1 MSENAVA
8 KTDEKKPTSLFSF
21 SDFESAYAAA
31 EKISKSELIPTAYRG
46 KPTDITIAWEFGGDL
61 GLKPL
66 QSLKSVCVINGSPTI
81 WGDAALAIVIPK
93 PDYEYCK
100 ETFDEATMTARC
112 EAKRRGE
119 PAKVST
125 FSKKDAEIAGLWG
138 VNTWKKYPKRMLQ
151 MRARGFALRDT
162 FPHHLKGIYLAEE
175 MIDER
180 TPIDGGEIPAEPVK
194 AAMLP
199 IGEEEDDASQEAQQ
213 ASEPSEADAAAPE
226 PMPTEDEKK
235 ALWVAAKSL
244 GITEKDLL
252 SAVKEALGY
261 PPAAEFTMDK
271 ISQSECREAT
281 TFFIEQ
287 IKG

>member
-8 KTDEKKPTSLFSF
+8 KTDEKKPTNLFNF
-21 SDFESAYAAA
+21 TDFDTAMKMA
-31 EKISKSELIPTAYRG
+31 ETISKSDLVPANF
-46 KPTDITIAWEFGGDL
+46 KNKAADIVIAWQFGYEL
-61 GLKPL
+61 GMQPL
-66 QSLKSVCVINGSPTI
+66 QALQNIAAVKGRPTV
-81 WGDAALAIVIPK
+81 WGDAVLAIVK
-93 PDYEYCK
+93 AKSDYEYVK
-100 ETFDEATMTARC
+100 ETFDEESMTATC
-112 EAKRRGE
+112 CAKRKGE
-119 PAKVST
+119 PEVIRV

-138 VNTWKKYPKRMLQ
+138 VNTWKNYPKRMLQ
-151 MRARGFALRDT
+151 MRARGFAVRDA

-180 TPIDGGEIPAEPVK
+180 TPIDGGEILAEPVK

-199 IGEEEDDASQEAQQ
+199 IGEEEDGASQEAQP
-213 ASEPSEADAAAPE
+213 ANESSEAEATAAE

-252 SAVKEALGY
+252 PAVKEALGY

-271 ISQSECREAT
+271 ISQAECREAT

-287 IKG
+287 VKG